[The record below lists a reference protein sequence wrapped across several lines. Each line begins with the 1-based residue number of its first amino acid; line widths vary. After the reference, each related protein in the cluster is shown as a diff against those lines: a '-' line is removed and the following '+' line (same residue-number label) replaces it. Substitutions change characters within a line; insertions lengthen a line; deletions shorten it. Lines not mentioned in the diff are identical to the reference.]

1 MQVELLNS
9 QVLWVGIGCQKGI
22 SGKLVSIAIEKVL
35 RDTQFTY
42 SAIAGIATIE
52 SKASEMGLREFCQV
66 HNFPLKTFTA
76 EILAGVNVPNPAKII
91 AQIVGTPSVAEAA
104 AILAAMEISSQARL
118 LVPKQI
124 FRLPEEA
131 GVVTVAIAVTS
142 TARRK

>member
-9 QVLWVGIGCQKGI
+9 QVLWVGIGCQKGT
-22 SGKLVSIAIEKVL
+22 SGKLISIAIENIL
-35 RDTQFTY
+35 LDTQFTY

-52 SKASEMGLREFCQV
+52 SKASEMGLREFCRV

-91 AQIVGTPSVAEAA
+91 AQIVGTPSVAEAS
-104 AILAAMEISSQARL
+104 AILAATEISSQMRL

-124 FRLPEEA
+124 FRLPEDA
-131 GVVTVAIAVTS
+131 GVVTVAIAQRV
-142 TARRK
+142 

>member
-9 QVLWVGIGCQKGI
+9 QVLWVGIGCQKGTSGRLI
-22 SGKLVSIAIEKVL
+22 SLAIENIL
-35 RDTQFTY
+35 LDTQFTY

-52 SKASEMGLREFCQV
+52 SKASEMGFREFCRV

-91 AQIVGTPSVAEAA
+91 AKIVGTPSVAEAS
-104 AILAAMEISSQARL
+104 AILAATEISSQIRL

-131 GVVTVAIAVTS
+131 GVVTVAIAQRV
-142 TARRK
+142 

>member
-9 QVLWVGIGCQKGI
+9 QVLWVGIGCQKGT
-22 SGKLVSIAIEKVL
+22 SGKLISIAIANIL
-35 RDTQFTY
+35 LDTQFTY

-52 SKASEMGLREFCQV
+52 SKASEMGLREFCRV

-91 AQIVGTPSVAEAA
+91 AQIVGTPSVAEAS
-104 AILAAMEISSQARL
+104 AILAATEISSQMRL

-124 FRLPEEA
+124 FRLPEDA
-131 GVVTVAIAVTS
+131 GVVTVAIAQRV
-142 TARRK
+142 

>member
-9 QVLWVGIGCQKGI
+9 QVLWVGIGCQKGT
-22 SGKLVSIAIEKVL
+22 SGKLISIAIENIL
-35 RDTQFTY
+35 LDTQFTY

-52 SKASEMGLREFCQV
+52 SKASEMGLREFCRV

-91 AQIVGTPSVAEAA
+91 AQIVGTPSVAEAS
-104 AILAAMEISSQARL
+104 AILAATEISSQMSL

-124 FRLPEEA
+124 FRLPEDA
-131 GVVTVAIAVTS
+131 GVVTVAIAQRV
-142 TARRK
+142 